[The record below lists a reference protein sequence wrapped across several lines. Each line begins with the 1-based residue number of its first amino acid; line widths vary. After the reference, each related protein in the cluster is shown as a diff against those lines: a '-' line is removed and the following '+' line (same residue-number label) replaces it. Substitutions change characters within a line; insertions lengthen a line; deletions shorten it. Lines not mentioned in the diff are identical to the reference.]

1 MARSRPTLEHYE
13 QVLHLRRA
21 RVPVSV
27 IPEIVGLPGE
37 TVAELIAVGLRARK
51 GKHPAK
57 RPIKS
62 VLVEDQAEAMTQAQ
76 EWAGSIGTAAR
87 EAARERSETALAASR
102 IEGLLVKAWSSKCS
116 REIAE
121 AKKHVNEDGS
131 RGRPVDLAEL
141 MPGSD
146 LLSALRTLRWTRD
159 LASDARA
166 PFELYRGRLEAVPAD
181 EGRSGPELDA
191 SVFAD
196 LMGLDE
202 DALDAFARGEE
213 MPKQLALP
221 AVES

>member
-1 MARSRPTLEHYE
+1 MGRSRPTLEHYE

-37 TVAELIAVGLRARK
+37 TVADLIAVGLRARK

-62 VLVEDQAEAMTQAQ
+62 VLVEDQAGLMTQAL
-76 EWAGSIGTAAR
+76 EWASSIGAAAR
-87 EAARERSETALAASR
+87 EAARERSGTALAASR
-102 IEGLLVKAWSSKCS
+102 IEGLLVKVWSSKCS
-116 REIAE
+116 REISE
-121 AKKHVNEDGS
+121 AKKE
-131 RGRPVDLAEL
+131 GRPVNLAEL

-166 PFELYRGRLEAVPAD
+166 PFELYRGRLETVPA
-181 EGRSGPELDA
+181 EEPKRGGRALDA
-191 SVFAD
+191 SVFDD
-196 LMGLDE
+196 LLELDE

-213 MPKQLALP
+213 LPKQLALP